1 MKKFLAI
8 LLTLCMILS
17 LCACASTSKAPETTE
32 TTVVTE
38 AATEAPTEEVTE
50 APTEEVTEAPTEEV
64 TEAPTEEV
72 TEAPTEEVTEAPT
85 EEVTEAEP
93 AAQAE
98 TEEATEEVTEAPTEE
113 VTEAPTEEATE
124 EVTEEAT
131 EETAEAAKI
140 PVKVF
145 NNSNA
150 VIEVFD
156 YVEGDA
162 ASLETPC
169 EAVTVGNQLA
179 VKVTPAEGYKVAHL
193 RVNSKSID
201 DTYAD
206 GYWFAPATEDINSFA
221 VKALMVKEEA
231 TEETEAV
238 EETVV
243 EETAPA
249 APMTHEEYVAAE
261 LDSPVCVET
270 YVQAHQSWWDGKIT
284 VYAQSEDGAYF
295 LYNMACSE
303 EDAAKLVPGTKILVN
318 GFKSEWSGEVEI
330 VDATFEIL
338 EGSYIAEPC
347 DVTELLGVP
356 ELVDHQNEFVTV
368 KGLTVESIAF
378 KNDEPGDDIYVT
390 LTQGEL
396 TAEFCVEAYLTGPD
410 TDVYAAV
417 SALNKGDVVDIEGFL
432 YWYNGAN
439 THITGITV
447 VTPAAA
453 EETEAAVEETEAVV
467 EETAAVPGV
476 ITKVA
481 LVTDVGTIDDESFN
495 QACWQGV
502 EEWCKQNDIEYT
514 YYQPTE
520 DSTDARVLSVF
531 QAAND
536 GANVI
541 VMPGYLFGTTVL
553 TVQDE
558 LPDVYFIA
566 VDVAAG
572 DLTFDYS
579 TYYDPS
585 ANVACLTF
593 SEEQAGYLAGYA
605 AVKEG
610 YTKLGFLGGMA
621 VPAVIRYG
629 YGFVQGADAA
639 AAETGAEVEIN
650 YTYGGQFYGSPEITA
665 KMEGWYQ
672 NGTEVVF
679 ACGGG
684 IYTSALEAAEKNGG
698 KVIGVDV
705 DQSYI
710 SPLII
715 TSAMKGLQNVTESLL
730 ESLNKGEWET
740 YGGKVTNFGLL
751 EGEYVG
757 LPTETWSLENI
768 SVDDY
773 TAVKDMIK
781 SGEIVVSNS
790 IDAMPEVSITVNEIA

>member
-38 AATEAPTEEVTE
+38 AATE

-243 EETAPA
+243 EETASV

-621 VPAVIRYG
+621 VPDVIRYG

-639 AAETGAEVEIN
+639 DAETGAEVEIN

-757 LPTETWSLENI
+757 LPTATWGLQNV
-768 SVDDY
+768 SVEDY
-773 TAVKDMIK
+773 EAVKEQIK
-781 SGEIVVSNS
+781 SGEIVVDNS
-790 IDAMPEVSITVNEIA
+790 TEAMPEVSITVNEIA

>member
-8 LLTLCMILS
+8 LLALSMVLS
-17 LCACASTSKAPETTE
+17 LAACASTDTKATE
-32 TTVVTE
+32 APTE
-38 AATEAPTEEVTE
+38 AATEAPTEE
-50 APTEEVTEAPTEEV
+50 A
-64 TEAPTEEV
+64 
-72 TEAPTEEVTEAPT
+72 
-85 EEVTEAEP
+85 
-93 AAQAE
+93 
-98 TEEATEEVTEAPTEE
+98 
-113 VTEAPTEEATE
+113 TEAPTEEATEAPTE

-131 EETAEAAKI
+131 EEPTA
-140 PVKVF
+140 
-145 NNSNA
+145 
-150 VIEVFD
+150 
-156 YVEGDA
+156 
-162 ASLETPC
+162 
-169 EAVTVGNQLA
+169 
-179 VKVTPAEGYKVAHL
+179 
-193 RVNSKSID
+193 
-201 DTYAD
+201 
-206 GYWFAPATEDINSFA
+206 APD
-221 VKALMVKEEA
+221 V
-231 TEETEAV
+231 
-238 EETVV
+238 
-243 EETAPA
+243 
-249 APMTHEEYVAAE
+249 PMTHAEYIAAE
-261 LDSPVCVET
+261 LDSEVCVET

-295 LYNMACSE
+295 IYEMACAE
-303 EDAAKLVPGTKILVN
+303 EDADKLVPGTKILVK
-318 GFKSEWSGEVEI
+318 GVKAEWSGEVEI
-330 VDATFEIL
+330 VDATFEIE
-338 EGSYIAEPC
+338 EGSFIAEPV
-347 DVTELLGVP
+347 DVTDLLGKE
-356 ELVDHQNEFVTV
+356 ELIDHQNELVSV
-368 KGLTVESIAF
+368 KGLTVEKVEY
-378 KNDEPGDDIYVT
+378 KNGEPGDDIYVT
-390 LTQGEL
+390 FEIGEL

-410 TDVYAAV
+410 SELYAAV
-417 SALNKGDVVDIEGFL
+417 GALNVGDVVDVEGFL

-439 THITGITV
+439 THLTKVTV
-447 VTPAAA
+447 VTPAPAA
-453 EETEAAVEETEAVV
+453 EEATEAATEEATEAPEAATEAAPEETKAPLKLRRSTTRPTVPTEPEVVQEETEEAT
-467 EETAAVPGV
+467 EATEAGI

-502 EEWCKQNDIEYT
+502 EEWCKANDIEYT

-520 DSTDARVLSVF
+520 DSTDARVLSVA
-531 QAAND
+531 QAVSE
-536 GANVI
+536 GANTI

-558 LPDVYFIA
+558 FPDVHFIA
-566 VDVAAG
+566 VDVGAG

-579 TYYDPS
+579 EYYEPS

-639 AAETGAEVEIN
+639 AKETGAEVEIN
-650 YTYGGQFYGSPEITA
+650 YTYGGQFFGSPEITA

-710 SPLII
+710 SDLII

-730 ESLNKGEWET
+730 DTLNKGEWET

-757 LPTETWSLENI
+757 LPTATWSLEHFT
-768 SVDDY
+768 VEDY
-773 TAVKDMIK
+773 EALKAQIK
-781 SGEIVVSNS
+781 SGEITVSNAT
-790 IDAMPEVSITVNEIA
+790 DAMPEVSITVNEIA